1 MTHLLK
7 ERKNYY
13 YNSWGNGSAMRV
25 SPVGFAYDTL
35 DEVLTGAKA
44 SAEVTH
50 NHKEGIKGAQATAS
64 AIFLARSGKGKP
76 AIKGYIEETFHYN
89 LSESLDEI
97 WPYYRFDISCQGSV
111 PQAIIAF
118 LESNDYEDAIRK
130 AISIGGDSDTI
141 ACITGGIAQ
150 AFYGGVPDHIEEK
163 VFSILDE
170 RLTQVTS
177 AFTQKYACG

>member
-1 MTHLLK
+1 
-7 ERKNYY
+7 
-13 YNSWGNGSAMRV
+13 MRV

-35 DEVLTGAKA
+35 DEVLTGATA

-64 AIFLARSGKGKP
+64 AIFLVRFGKGKA
-76 AIKGYIEETFHYN
+76 AIKGYTEEAFHYN

-97 WPYYRFDISCQGSV
+97 RPYYKRFDISCQGSV
-111 PQAIIAF
+111 PQVIIAF
-118 LESNDYEDAIRK
+118 LESNYYEDAIRK

-141 ACITGGIAQ
+141 VCITGGIAQ

-177 AFTQKYACG
+177 AFIQKRACG